1 VTASSENFTRND
13 SARALAAWALAER
26 TLRSR
31 FSNDFHRHA
40 LDWVCE
46 DLKPRVIEMLLR
58 SKVVEIPGAPIV
70 GRAVMAKSL
79 QRVTLS
85 SFVQLVKLERE
96 LYEAKFGLSALR
108 MVAGGAPS
116 DDARRRASA

>member
-1 VTASSENFTRND
+1 
-13 SARALAAWALAER
+13 
-26 TLRSR
+26 
-31 FSNDFHRHA
+31 
-40 LDWVCE
+40 
-46 DLKPRVIEMLLR
+46 
-58 SKVVEIPGAPIV
+58 VVEIPGAPIV